1 MAEKEWCESSCAA
14 CAGQGSRPGAD
25 GFVACAG
32 CEGTGKIATRGG
44 CCARG
49 GDHHHGDVPHAPSFR
64 AGGKACDDRVTL
76 EEMMAELDLENARG
90 EPVAAAEAFDNKVV
104 GLYFTGRHC
113 PACVRF
119 SPALASFSE
128 EERAGYVTV
137 VVSGDGSADAADAGF
152 AALATPPGAVSAGH
166 STDALSPTLRVP
178 FDSPHRRAL
187 LRAFR
192 VFAIPALHVWH
203 PAAKKSVTAWGH
215 TAVSFNREK
224 CVAQW
229 HLGQAGW
236 EIGVFDWLNPLP
248 RCVSLASFATPPD
261 GVVRERKAPSGD
273 CADEKETTTTP
284 PKAFVA

>member
-1 MAEKEWCESSCAA
+1 MATMADKEWCDASCAA

-25 GFVACAG
+25 GFVACAA
-32 CEGTGKIATRGG
+32 CEGTGKIATRGA

-49 GDHHHGDVPHAPSFR
+49 DHHDHGDAR
-64 AGGKACDDRVTL
+64 AFGEKTRDVRVTL

-119 SPALASFSE
+119 SPALAAFSE

-137 VVSGDGSADAADAGF
+137 VVSGDASADAADAGF
-152 AALATPPGAVSAGH
+152 AAIAQGAAAAGTR
-166 STDALSPTLRVP
+166 TDSLSPTLRVP
-178 FDSPHRRAL
+178 FDSPHRPAL

-192 VFAIPALHVWH
+192 VLAIPALHVWH
-203 PAAKKSVTAWGH
+203 PAAEKSVTAWGH
-215 TAVSFNREK
+215 TAVSFNRRR

-229 HLGQAGW
+229 HMGQAGW
-236 EIGVFDWLNPLP
+236 EVGVFDWLNPLP
-248 RCVSLASFATPPD
+248 QCVSLASFAQPP
-261 GVVRERKAPSGD
+261 GAARRESDAR
-273 CADEKETTTTP
+273 DEETETLTTA
-284 PKAFVA
+284 PKAVA

>member
-1 MAEKEWCESSCAA
+1 MATMPDKEWCDASCGA
-14 CAGQGSRPGAD
+14 CVGQGSRPGAD
-25 GFVACAG
+25 GFVACSD

-44 CCARG
+44 CCPRG
-49 GDHHHGDVPHAPSFR
+49 EDHHHGDAR
-64 AGGKACDDRVTL
+64 AFGAGEKACDERVTL

-90 EPVAAAEAFDNKVV
+90 EPVAAAEAFENKVV

-119 SPALASFSE
+119 SPVLAAFSA

-152 AALATPPGAVSAGH
+152 EGIARGVPAAAAGDG
-166 STDALSPTLRVP
+166 TDSLSPTLRVP

-192 VFAIPALHVWH
+192 VLAIPALHVWH

-215 TAVSFNREK
+215 TAISFNRSR

-229 HLGQAGW
+229 HMGQAGW
-236 EIGVFDWLNPLP
+236 EVGVFDWLNPLP
-248 RCVSLASFATPPD
+248 QCVSLASFAPPSETERRLMSD
-261 GVVRERKAPSGD
+261 GNAQSNG
-273 CADEKETTTTP
+273 KETTTTAP
-284 PKAFVA
+284 EAVR

>member
-1 MAEKEWCESSCAA
+1 MATMADKEWCDASCAA

-25 GFVACAG
+25 GFVACAACG
-32 CEGTGKIATRGG
+32 GTGKIATRGG

-49 GDHHHGDVPHAPSFR
+49 DDHHHGGAPAFG

-113 PACVRF
+113 PACARF
-119 SPALASFSE
+119 SPALAAFSE

-137 VVSGDGSADAADAGF
+137 VVSGDASADAADAGF
-152 AALATPPGAVSAGH
+152 AAIVQSAAAAGTR
-166 STDALSPTLRVP
+166 TDSLSPTLRVP

-192 VFAIPALHVWH
+192 VLAIPALHVWH

-236 EIGVFDWLNPLP
+236 EIGVFDFINPLP
-248 RCVSLASFATPPD
+248 RCVSLASFATPPV
-261 GVVRERKAPSGD
+261 GVVGKSKAPSRD
-273 CADEKETTTTP
+273 EKTEEKETTTTP

>member
-32 CEGTGKIATRGG
+32 CQGTGKIATRGG

-49 GDHHHGDVPHAPSFR
+49 DDHHHGGAPAFG

-113 PACVRF
+113 PACARF
-119 SPALASFSE
+119 SPALAAFSE

-137 VVSGDGSADAADAGF
+137 VVSGDASADAADAGF
-152 AALATPPGAVSAGH
+152 AAIVQSAAAAGTR
-166 STDALSPTLRVP
+166 TDSLSPTLRVP

-192 VFAIPALHVWH
+192 VLAIPALHVWH
-203 PAAKKSVTAWGH
+203 PAAEKSVTAWGH
-215 TAVSFNREK
+215 TAVSFNRRR

-229 HLGQAGW
+229 HMGQAGW
-236 EIGVFDWLNPLP
+236 EVGVFDWLNPLP
-248 RCVSLASFATPPD
+248 QCVSLASFAQPP
-261 GVVRERKAPSGD
+261 GAARRESDAR
-273 CADEKETTTTP
+273 DEETETLTTA
-284 PKAFVA
+284 PKAVA

>member
-1 MAEKEWCESSCAA
+1 MADKEWCDSSCAA
-14 CAGQGSRPGAD
+14 CSGQGSRPGAD
-25 GFVACAG
+25 GFVACVS
-32 CEGTGKIATRGG
+32 CEGTGKIKTRGG

-49 GDHHHGDVPHAPSFR
+49 EHHHHGDASR
-64 AGGKACDDRVTL
+64 TGEKACDERVTL

-104 GLYFTGRHC
+104 GLYFTGKHC

-119 SPALASFSE
+119 SPVLSAFSA

-152 AALATPPGAVSAGH
+152 AGIVEGETAATAGH
-166 STDALSPTLRVP
+166 GTDSLSPTLRVP

-215 TAVSFNREK
+215 TAISFNRSR

-229 HLGQAGW
+229 HKGQAGW
-236 EIGVFDWLNPLP
+236 EVGVFDWLNPLP
-248 RCVSLASFATPPD
+248 QCVSLASFTPPPGAERRRSD
-261 GVVRERKAPSGD
+261 EDARDDERETRTTAPTI
-273 CADEKETTTTP
+273 A
-284 PKAFVA
+284 A

>member
-1 MAEKEWCESSCAA
+1 MADKEWCDSSCAA
-14 CAGQGSRPGAD
+14 CSGQGSRPGAD
-25 GFVACAG
+25 GFVACVS
-32 CEGTGKIATRGG
+32 CEGTGKIKTRGG

-49 GDHHHGDVPHAPSFR
+49 EHHHHGDASR
-64 AGGKACDDRVTL
+64 TGEKACDERVTL

-104 GLYFTGRHC
+104 GLYFTGKHC

-119 SPALASFSE
+119 SPVLSAFSA

-152 AALATPPGAVSAGH
+152 AGIVEGETAATAGH
-166 STDALSPTLRVP
+166 GTDSLSPTLRVP
-178 FDSPHRRAL
+178 FDSPHRQAL

-215 TAVSFNREK
+215 TAISFNRSR

-229 HLGQAGW
+229 HKGQAGW
-236 EIGVFDWLNPLP
+236 EVGVFDWLNPLP
-248 RCVSLASFATPPD
+248 QCVSLASFTPPPGAERRRSD
-261 GVVRERKAPSGD
+261 EDARDDERETRTTAPTM
-273 CADEKETTTTP
+273 A
-284 PKAFVA
+284 A

>member
-32 CEGTGKIATRGG
+32 CQGTGKIATRGG

-49 GDHHHGDVPHAPSFR
+49 DDHHHGDAPAFG

-113 PACVRF
+113 PACARF
-119 SPALASFSE
+119 SPALAAFSE

-137 VVSGDGSADAADAGF
+137 VVSGDASADAADAGF
-152 AALATPPGAVSAGH
+152 AAIVQGAAAAGTR
-166 STDALSPTLRVP
+166 TDSLSPTLRVP

-192 VFAIPALHVWH
+192 VLAIPALHVWH
-203 PAAKKSVTAWGH
+203 PAAEKSVTAWGH
-215 TAVSFNREK
+215 TAVSFNRRR

-229 HLGQAGW
+229 HMGQAGW
-236 EIGVFDWLNPLP
+236 EVGVFDWLNPLP
-248 RCVSLASFATPPD
+248 QCVSLASFAQPP
-261 GVVRERKAPSGD
+261 GAVRRESDARN
-273 CADEKETTTTP
+273 EETETLTTA
-284 PKAFVA
+284 PKAVA

>member
-1 MAEKEWCESSCAA
+1 MATMADKEWCDASCAA

-25 GFVACAG
+25 GFVACAACG
-32 CEGTGKIATRGG
+32 GTGKIATRGA

-49 GDHHHGDVPHAPSFR
+49 DHHDHGDAR
-64 AGGKACDDRVTL
+64 AFGEKTRDVRVTL

-119 SPALASFSE
+119 SPTLASFSL

-152 AALATPPGAVSAGH
+152 AAFATPPVEPSAGH

-192 VFAIPALHVWH
+192 IFAIPALHVWH

-236 EIGVFDWLNPLP
+236 EIGVFDFINPLP

-261 GVVRERKAPSGD
+261 GVVGKSKAPSRD
-273 CADEKETTTTP
+273 EKTEEKETTTTP